1 MNTNTRI
8 NDIRIVE
15 HGLILRNG
23 KNKEKEILFSE
34 LDKIYIKVI
43 KLNPLYELGLILA
56 AFALVFFAIEYVTF
70 EKVVF
75 LSLSSVVP
83 FFVKTNYYKSYGLR
97 ICLKDGSV
105 FRKKVALSAK
115 DKNISLVSEVRR
127 AQLNY
132 YNCIQKV

>member
-8 NDIRIVE
+8 NDVRIVE
-15 HGLILRNG
+15 HGLILLNG
-23 KNKEKEILFSE
+23 KNQEKEILFSE

-43 KLNPLYELGLILA
+43 KFNPLYELGLILM
-56 AFALVFFAIEYVTF
+56 AFALIFFAIHYVTF
-70 EKVVF
+70 EKIVF

-83 FFVKTNYYKSYGLR
+83 FFVKANHYKSYGLR

-105 FRKKVALSAK
+105 FRKKIPLSVR
-115 DKNISLVSEVRR
+115 DKNISFVSEVRR

-132 YNCIQKV
+132 YNQNDK

>member
-1 MNTNTRI
+1 MSANTRI
-8 NDIRIVE
+8 NDVRIVE
-15 HGLILRNG
+15 HGLILLNG
-23 KNKEKEILFSE
+23 KNEEKEILFSE

-43 KLNPLYELGLILA
+43 KINPVYELGLILA
-56 AFALVFFAIEYVTF
+56 AFALVFFSIQWVTF

-83 FFVKTNYYKSYGLR
+83 FFVKTSHYKSYGLR

-115 DKNISLVSEVRR
+115 DRNVLFVSEVRR

-132 YNCIQKV
+132 YNSK

>member
-8 NDIRIVE
+8 KDVRIVE
-15 HGLILRNG
+15 HGLILLNR
-23 KNKEKEILFSE
+23 KNEKREISFSE

-43 KLNPLYELGLILA
+43 KLNPIFELGLILA
-56 AFALVFFAIEYVTF
+56 AFTLFFFVIQYITF
-70 EKVVF
+70 EKIVF

-83 FFVKTNYYKSYGLR
+83 FFVKATYYKSYGLR

-105 FRKKVALSAK
+105 FRKKVPLSLK
-115 DKNISLVSEVRR
+115 DKNILFVSEVRR

-132 YNCIQKV
+132 YNCIHKV

>member
-1 MNTNTRI
+1 MNANTRI
-8 NDIRIVE
+8 NEVRIVE
-15 HGLILRNG
+15 HGLILLNG
-23 KNKEKEILFSE
+23 KNEEKEISFSE
-34 LDKIYIKVI
+34 LDKIYIKII

-56 AFALVFFAIEYVTF
+56 AFALVFFAIQYITF

-83 FFVKTNYYKSYGLR
+83 FFVKANHYKSYGLR

-105 FRKKVALSAK
+105 FRKKVPLSVR
-115 DKNISLVSEVRR
+115 DKNILLVSEVRR

-132 YNCIQKV
+132 YNAK